1 MTAVPHDRMGP
12 EYDPA
17 LSPAGQRPKRG
28 RKSTDLPKIRLLSWL
43 GIESIAW
50 GVVIAHLVKWA
61 VSFGYFASF
70 QVRYLIGYGKGT
82 WTVWYLKDWWD
93 RFPVHFQNALNGL
106 GFRVRWFSSQNEPL
120 WWITWRHDIRDVTIA
135 VVATI
140 IVELMFSKP
149 KYPVDDNPGWKV
161 YVTRI
166 PLAIGAALVPIA
178 LVGVLAWKVPW
189 LLQHG
194 YAVPASYGPA
204 ASEVNGWIAAG
215 TWITVLMGILGG
227 IAAKRVIQRVADDI
241 QWFVAERSAAK
252 VSDSSGLNKLRG
264 TRVIGTPAHRLR
276 VHWLLDH
283 PEITLPPRNPWLVRI
298 LLGVGF
304 LSLAASIAG
313 AWLNIWGPAAP
324 H

>member
-1 MTAVPHDRMGP
+1 MTAVPVTQ
-12 EYDPA
+12 
-17 LSPAGQRPKRG
+17 PAGRRRPR
-28 RKSTDLPKIRLLSWL
+28 STDLPKIKLWSLLGL
-43 GIESIAW
+43 ESILW

-61 VSFGYFASF
+61 VSFVYFITF
-70 QVRYLIGYGKGT
+70 QVRYLVGYGKGT

-93 RFPVHFQNALNGL
+93 RLPVHVANLL
-106 GFRVRWFSSQNEPL
+106 GQPWFKGQSEPL

-161 YVTRI
+161 YVTRV
-166 PLAIGAALVPIA
+166 PLAILAALVPIA

-194 YAVPASYGPA
+194 YAVPASYGPV

-215 TWITVLMGILGG
+215 TWITVAMGILGG

-252 VSDSSGLNKLRG
+252 IRDDTGLNKLRG

-298 LLGVGF
+298 LLGAGF
-304 LSLAASIAG
+304 FAGAFAIAG

>member
-1 MTAVPHDRMGP
+1 MTTASV
-12 EYDPA
+12 A
-17 LSPAGQRPKRG
+17 QPKRG

-43 GIESIAW
+43 GLESVLW

-61 VSFGYFASF
+61 VSFGYFAAF
-70 QVRYLIGYGKGT
+70 QVRYLVGYGNGT
-82 WTVWYLKDWWD
+82 WTAWYLKDWWD
-93 RFPVHFQNALNGL
+93 DLPLRVQNGLNGL
-106 GFRVRWFSSQNEPL
+106 GLRVHWFENQQSPL
-120 WWITWRHDIRDVTIA
+120 WWVTWRHDIRDVTIA

-140 IVELMFSKP
+140 IVELMFAKP
-149 KYPVDDNPGWKV
+149 KYPVDDNPGVRV

-194 YAVPASYGPA
+194 YAVPAGYGAA
-204 ASEVNGWIAAG
+204 ASEINGWIAAG
-215 TWITVLMGILGG
+215 TWITVAMGILGG

-252 VSDSSGLNKLRG
+252 IRDNTGLNKLRG
-264 TRVIGTPAHRLR
+264 SRNIGTPAHRLR
-276 VHWLLDH
+276 VQWLLDH
-283 PEITLPPRNPWLVRI
+283 PEVVLPARNPWLTRGLTAI
-298 LLGVGF
+298 GV
-304 LSLAASIAG
+304 LTILAAGAG
-313 AWLNIWGPAAP
+313 AWLNLAGPAAP

>member
-1 MTAVPHDRMGP
+1 MTAIPHDRMGP

-17 LSPAGQRPKRG
+17 LNPVNRRPKRG

-43 GIESIAW
+43 GAESLIW
-50 GVVIAHLVKWA
+50 GAVIAHLVKWA
-61 VSFGYFASF
+61 VSFAYFATF
-70 QVRYLIGYGKGT
+70 QVRYLVGYGKGT

-93 RFPVHFQNALNGL
+93 RLPVHIQNALNGI
-106 GFRVRWFSSQNEPL
+106 GWRVRWFSSQNEPL

-140 IVELMFSKP
+140 IVELMFAKP
-149 KYPVDDNPGWKV
+149 KYPVDDAPSWKV
-161 YVTRI
+161 YVTSI

-178 LVGVLAWKVPW
+178 IVGVLAWKVPW

-194 YAVPASYGPA
+194 YAVPSGYGPW
-204 ASEVNGWIAAG
+204 ASEANGWIAAG

-227 IAAKRVIQRVADDI
+227 IAAKRIIQRVADDI
-241 QWFVAERSAAK
+241 QWFIAERSAGK
-252 VSDSSGLNKLRG
+252 IRSNTGLSKLRG

-276 VHWLLDH
+276 VRWLLENKPD
-283 PEITLPPRNPWLVRI
+283 LPARNPWLVRT

-304 LSLAASIAG
+304 FAGAFAIAG

>member
-1 MTAVPHDRMGP
+1 MTATSTQP
-12 EYDPA
+12 
-17 LSPAGQRPKRG
+17 SG
-28 RKSTDLPKIRLLSWL
+28 RRRVRSTDLPKIRLLSWP
-43 GIESIAW
+43 GIESVAW
-50 GVVIAHLVKWA
+50 GVIIAHLVKWA
-61 VSFGYFASF
+61 VSFAYFATF
-70 QVRYLIGYGKGT
+70 QVRYLVGYGKGT
-82 WTVWYLKDWWD
+82 WTAWYLKDWWD
-93 RFPVHFQNALNGL
+93 RLPVHIQNLL
-106 GFRVRWFSSQNEPL
+106 GRHWFVTQNEPL

-161 YVTRI
+161 YATRI
-166 PLAIGAALVPIA
+166 PLAFLAALAPIA
-178 LVGVLAWKVPW
+178 IVGVLAWKVPW

-194 YAVPASYGPA
+194 YSVPASYGPY

-227 IAAKRVIQRVADDI
+227 IAAKKVIQRVADDI

-252 VSDSSGLNKLRG
+252 ISDSSGLNKLRG

-298 LLGVGF
+298 LLSIGF
-304 LSLAASIAG
+304 VAGAFAIAG